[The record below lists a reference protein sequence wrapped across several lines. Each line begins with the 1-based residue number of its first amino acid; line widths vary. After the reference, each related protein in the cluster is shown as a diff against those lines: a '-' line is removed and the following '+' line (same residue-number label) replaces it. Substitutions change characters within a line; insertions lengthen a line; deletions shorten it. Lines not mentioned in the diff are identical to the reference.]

1 MPEIILSEGTEGH
14 GRVGSFGDAVDGI
27 TTVGE
32 VQEQFR
38 LTQQGEQWL
47 TPATDS
53 YEEIVRN
60 GRAFYI
66 RATTAVAAVVA
77 KPTTAQMLSIYN
89 DEPEGGR
96 TYVIDWVSALN
107 VVSTT
112 LIACQAT
119 IIVNNGMIRVAAPT
133 DSGLLPKKVNGNGSV
148 SNAVVRRQDTKALS
162 IVTGSL
168 NASQGIAHAW
178 VQVATAQ
185 KYGVAATPGY
195 CIYADLKGRFL
206 VPPGR
211 MFATHVLANVT
222 TETFTMA
229 IGWHEKQLVLG

>member
-38 LTQQGEQWL
+38 LTQQGEQRL
-47 TPATDS
+47 VPATTQ

-77 KPTTAQMLSIYN
+77 KPTTAQMMSIYN

-107 VVSTT
+107 VAATAVVG
-112 LIACQAT
+112 QAT

-133 DSGLLPKKVNGNGSV
+133 DSGLLPKKTNGNGSV

-178 VQVATAQ
+178 VQVGTGVKWDAT
-185 KYGVAATPGY
+185 ATPGY
-195 CIYADLKGRFL
+195 CIYVPLDGRFL

-222 TETFTMA
+222 GSTFTMA

>member
-96 TYVIDWVSALN
+96 SLIIDWVSAMN
-107 VVSTT
+107 VVST
-112 LIACQAT
+112 AVASQAT
-119 IIVNNGMIRVAAPT
+119 IIVNNGLIRVAAPT
-133 DSGLLPKKVNGNGSV
+133 DSGLIPKKRNGMGSV
-148 SNAVVRRQDTKALS
+148 SNAVVRRQDTKVLS
-162 IVTGSL
+162 IVTGAL
-168 NASQGIAHAW
+168 NASQGIAHCW
-178 VQVATAQ
+178 IPVASNY
-185 KYGVAATPGY
+185 KMGVVTPAFYTVHRDFRGEF
-195 CIYADLKGRFL
+195 I

-211 MFATHVLANVT
+211 MFATHVIANVIG
-222 TETFTMA
+222 ETFTMS
-229 IGWHEKQLVLG
+229 IGWHEKQLTLG